1 VLPSQCGF
9 WLIAQ
14 DVYGQE
20 ALPQEHQLA
29 LSVLTIIG
37 LSLSIAGLAITV
49 LSFILIKSV
58 TAFGVHL
65 IKTDSVYVVCVVSD

>member
-1 VLPSQCGF
+1 
-9 WLIAQ
+9 
-14 DVYGQE
+14 VYGQE

-58 TAFGVHL
+58 TAFDVHL
-65 IKTDSVYVVCVVSD
+65 IKTINVYVVYVCVVSD